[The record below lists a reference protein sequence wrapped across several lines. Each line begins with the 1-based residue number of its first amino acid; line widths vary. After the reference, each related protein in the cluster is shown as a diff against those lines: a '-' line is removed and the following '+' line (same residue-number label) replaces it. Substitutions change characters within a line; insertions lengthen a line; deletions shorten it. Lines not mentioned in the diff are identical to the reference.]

1 VLNGWME
8 FSIGTRLK
16 VAADFDAVVIG
27 SGFGSAVAALR
38 LAEANYRVVVLE
50 RGRRW
55 QRQEYPSVTKS
66 DWIWNESEPTQ
77 SNGWFDFRFLGNI
90 STVAA
95 AGVGGGS
102 LHFANVVIDA
112 EKDLFD
118 SGWPPE
124 ITFQEMAR
132 YYQKVF
138 DVLKPRKIPA
148 NQFSN
153 RTKLM
158 KEAAN
163 AAGFGAQYDEV
174 GLNIN
179 FNESYSYDASR
190 PPHEADSVIA
200 PNADGIQQGFCVHL
214 GQCVLGCPVEARN
227 TLALNYIPRAE
238 KHHAEVRPLHI
249 VRNVEPFTGGY
260 RVHYDRIDHG
270 KLERG
275 FVTGRVVVVSAGSI
289 GSTELLLRC
298 QKQHKSLPNLGKMLG
313 GKWCTNANYLS
324 PAFHPGRAVF
334 PSRGPTIS
342 AGIRFFGN
350 NAYKR
355 SRFMI
360 EDGGVPDLL
369 AQFKENLKSPR
380 GDAKKF
386 SDALGA
392 VYDGLNQQPFDDLM
406 PWFAQGRDEPIGK
419 FRVERWFLGLFGDYV
434 LRLSWDTNGAKK
446 VLDAIQEIHRILA
459 EKTGGN
465 IFIQLPDAPV
475 TPHPLGG
482 CPMASSP
489 EDGVVKHQGETFAY
503 RNLYV
508 ADGAIVPRAVGHNPS
523 KTIAALSER
532 IVEGIVREG
541 R

>member
-1 VLNGWME
+1 
-8 FSIGTRLK
+8 
-16 VAADFDAVVIG
+16 VATDFDAVVIG
-27 SGFGSAVAALR
+27 SGFGGAVAALR
-38 LAEANYRVVVLE
+38 LAEGNYRVLILE

-55 QRQEYPSVTKS
+55 KREEYPSISKS
-66 DWIWNESEPTQ
+66 DWIWNESDPAQ
-77 SNGWFDFRFLGNI
+77 NNGWFDFRFLGNI

-118 SGWPPE
+118 SGWPPQ
-124 ITFQEMAR
+124 ITFQEMTR

-138 DVLKPRKIPA
+138 DVLRPRKIPA

-163 AAGFGAQYDEV
+163 LAGFGAQYDEV
-174 GLNIN
+174 DLNIH
-179 FNESYSYDASR
+179 FDEQYAYDASR
-190 PPHEADSVIA
+190 EPRAEDSVMK
-200 PNADGIQQGFCVHL
+200 PNADGLEQGFCVHL

-238 KHHAEVRPLHI
+238 KRGAEVRPLHI
-249 VRNVEPFTGGY
+249 VRKIEPLAGGY
-260 RVHYDRIDHG
+260 RIHFDRIDQG
-270 KLERG
+270 TLKPG
-275 FVTGRVVVVSAGSI
+275 SVTARVVVVAAGSV

-298 QKQHKSLPNLGKMLG
+298 QKQHKTLPKLGAMLG
-313 GKWCTNANYLS
+313 GRWCTNANYLS
-324 PAFHPGRAVF
+324 PAFHAGRAIY

-342 AGIRFFGN
+342 AGIRFFGDHD
-350 NAYKR
+350 YKG

-369 AQFKENLKSPR
+369 AEFKENLKNPR
-380 GDAKKF
+380 GDARKF
-386 SDALGA
+386 RDALGA

-419 FRVERWFLGLFGDYV
+419 FRVERWFFGLFGDYV
-434 LRLSWDTNGAKK
+434 LRLSWDTDGARK
-446 VLDAIQEIHRILA
+446 VLDAIQEIHRKLA
-459 EKTGGN
+459 EKTGGEF
-465 IFIQLPDAPV
+465 IIQLPDAPV

-482 CPMASSP
+482 CPMAARP
-489 EDGVVKHQGETFAY
+489 EDGVVNHLGETFAY

-532 IVEGIVREG
+532 IVESIVKEG